1 MPSRL
6 LGEFRIDVDAPVLEY
21 LRAEQRTPLLPA
33 VVVGYDASTPNEF
46 ASRSRSTLS
55 MTEVRLTLTTR
66 GLGSATL
73 PNMHSRA
80 LRPPCIDRPL
90 LLQVGADA

>member
-1 MPSRL
+1 MWTLPSLNISERSK
-6 LGEFRIDVDAPVLEY
+6 E
-21 LRAEQRTPLLPA
+21 LPYSRQWWS
-33 VVVGYDASTPNEF
+33 GTDASTPNEF

-55 MTEVRLTLTTR
+55 MTEVLPTLTTR